1 MKLSIVTT
9 LYNSSPYVKEFY
21 RRMSIEAKKISND
34 YEIILVDD
42 GSTDN
47 SLAQGLALQKK
58 DSKLKLIQ
66 LSRNFGH
73 HKAIMTG
80 LSYAKGSYVFLIDSD
95 LEEEPELLGSFWETI
110 QKNLDL
116 DVVYGVQESRNGG
129 WFERWSGN
137 LFYKI
142 FNFLSDTKIPHNPLL
157 LRLMSKK
164 FVKELITNKD
174 KSIFIGGLF
183 IHTGFNQSAL
193 FCNKK
198 HKGRTTYTLFKK
210 FSQSAIAIVSFS
222 SKPLYYVFY
231 VGIFLSIVSFFS
243 IAYLVI
249 NKLFFAV
256 AIDGWTS
263 LIVSVYLLGGLVI
276 AGIGVVGIYLAKVYE
291 EVKDRPLTIIKNTWG
306 LDR

>member
-9 LYNSSPYVKEFY
+9 LYDSAPYVKEFY
-21 RRMSIEAKKISND
+21 RRMSTEAKKISNE

-42 GSTDN
+42 GSPDD
-47 SLAQGLALQKK
+47 SLLQSVSLHKK
-58 DSKLKLIQ
+58 DSKLRIIQ
-66 LSRNFGH
+66 LSRNFGQ

-80 LSYAKGSYVFLIDSD
+80 LSYAKGDYVFLIDSD
-95 LEEEPELLGSFWETI
+95 LEEEPELLGNFWETI
-110 QKNLDL
+110 QKNHDL
-116 DVVYGVQESRNGG
+116 DVVYGVQESRKGG

-142 FNFLSDTKIPHNPLL
+142 FNFLSDSKIPHNPLN

-164 FVKELITNKD
+164 YVKELIANKD

-183 IHTGFNQSAL
+183 IYTGFNQVAL

-198 HKGRTTYTLFKK
+198 HKGSTTYSLFKK
-210 FSQSAIAIVSFS
+210 LSQSAIGIVSFS

-231 VGIFLSIVSFFS
+231 VGIFLSIISFVS
-243 IAYLVI
+243 IIYLVI
-249 NKLFFAV
+249 NRVFFSLTV
-256 AIDGWTS
+256 DGWTS
-263 LIVSVYLLGGLVI
+263 LIVSVYLLGGIAI
-276 AGIGVVGIYLAKVYE
+276 AGIGVVGIYVAKVYE

-306 LDR
+306 LNT